1 MGKKRRSEPDDE
13 EEWGAGARALAA
25 QTAGSAG
32 DKAKRE
38 NACRAH
44 LRALNKQF
52 ESWVR
57 AQIGSRPV
65 KSWAAGCEDYLE
77 HIAKIKAD
85 FKDVLEG
92 ESGPA
97 APASAAKAPPP
108 LFGGGASGGGIPAGT
123 PMTPNPLFG
132 AAPSP
137 SPSAADPSPAAAPAA
152 PSLFSGFGA
161 APAPAAS
168 TTPSLF
174 PNAASNPFAGGASA
188 PAPSLFAPAPAAAAP
203 TFGGF
208 GGFGGATP
216 SPLNTAA
223 PDADDDDEEARPPSP
238 SVAER
243 ERGEDDKE
251 DALLKAPCKFFTK
264 NGDSWGDHGKNALE
278 FLKEKEAT
286 NGVRKARIVIRNS
299 IGKAIVNAGVYA
311 NMTRKVQE
319 SKPKHGG
326 APTKNGIIL
335 TLFNAAEEEGPPV
348 KSITLIR
355 LSEKNTLELER
366 LLEESVKEFNK

>member
-1 MGKKRRSEPDDE
+1 
-13 EEWGAGARALAA
+13 
-25 QTAGSAG
+25 
-32 DKAKRE
+32 
-38 NACRAH
+38 
-44 LRALNKQF
+44 
-52 ESWVR
+52 
-57 AQIGSRPV
+57 
-65 KSWAAGCEDYLE
+65 
-77 HIAKIKAD
+77 
-85 FKDVLEG
+85 
-92 ESGPA
+92 
-97 APASAAKAPPP
+97 
-108 LFGGGASGGGIPAGT
+108 
-123 PMTPNPLFG
+123 MTPNPLFG

-137 SPSAADPSPAAAPAA
+137 PPSAADPSSAAAPAA

-161 APAPAAS
+161 SPAPAAS

-223 PDADDDDEEARPPSP
+223 PDADDDEEEARPPSP

-264 NGDSWGDHGKNALE
+264 NGESWGDHGKNALE